1 MGVYCF
7 KFCSRTTRL
16 ASSSNRLVGNMPK
29 RLSIKQLELLKK
41 HQFILKRLADA
52 NNKDRNT
59 ILKNAPSELYRVLSL
74 VIHIL
79 SDQSLKLSPKQEKN
93 IKKHRRTIKNT
104 TDLKQTAIKRKL
116 KTQRGGFLPA
126 ILSAALPVIAG
137 IIKNIL

>member
-1 MGVYCF
+1 
-7 KFCSRTTRL
+7 
-16 ASSSNRLVGNMPK
+16 MPK